1 MSDDSKAPAPE
12 RSLADAGTTE
22 APAASTGEPASS
34 PPAVDATTSEPPT
47 TSDAT
52 ASRRASATN
61 TWTKRPATMD
71 LGEAKALASA
81 GVAGARR
88 AASALSSTVRRGAG
102 ELADGVSRG
111 AGRVGAA
118 FEAPGDSEVGALLG
132 ETDLPELVG
141 DPLEA
146 MARRLDREADLWRE
160 LSLRALARAAW
171 ADRVAQSAAVGAWL
185 VTVGTAVFALFAA
198 LVGGGRSIHS
208 VLVVVSA
215 ITGVLA
221 GTALVAWVS
230 AGVRRTQGALAG
242 AASERAELA
251 ELRLQRLG
259 VVLALRNEDIGLF
272 HRALARLESDTRG
285 GG

>member
-1 MSDDSKAPAPE
+1 MSDESKAPPTE
-12 RSLADAGTTE
+12 RSGDE
-22 APAASTGEPASS
+22 PRSDSTDERRST
-34 PPAVDATTSEPPT
+34 ATTDEPRADSAT
-47 TSDAT
+47 ELAEATS
-52 ASRRASATN
+52 SRRPSATN
-61 TWTKRPATMD
+61 TWTRRPSSID
-71 LGEAKALASA
+71 LGEAKALATA
-81 GVAGARR
+81 GVAGARK

-118 FEAPGDSEVGALLG
+118 FEAPGESEVGALLG
-132 ETDLPELVG
+132 DTDLPELAG

-185 VTVGTAVFALFAA
+185 VTVATAALALFVA
-198 LVGGGRSIHS
+198 LVGGGRSLLS
-208 VLVVVSA
+208 VALVVAA
-215 ITGVLA
+215 IAGVLA
-221 GTALVAWVS
+221 GTAIVAWVS
-230 AGVRRTQGALAG
+230 HGVRRTQGALAG

-259 VVLALRNEDIGLF
+259 VVLALRNEDVALF

-285 GG
+285 G